1 MATIKPS
8 ILSTPYINKTVIYKW
23 TNVNAG
29 DTCLPAQTGNYIEF
43 TAQVHGGTA
52 GSTEVT
58 WEGTLDPDDTGY
70 AQLTDALSGSA
81 LTQSGTAAIDE
92 VLQNCYL
99 VKPVIG
105 AAGGASGRTLLL
117 MGRQR

>member
-1 MATIKPS
+1 MATIKPV
-8 ILSTPYINKTVIYKW
+8 IVSTPYINKTVIYKW
-23 TNVNAG
+23 ENVNAG
-29 DTCLPAQTGNYIEF
+29 DTCLPAATGNYIEF

-70 AQLTDALSGSA
+70 AQLTDALSGTA
-81 LTQSGTAAIDE
+81 LTQSGSTAVDE
-92 VLQNCYL
+92 ILQNCYL
-99 VKPVIG
+99 TQPVIG
-105 AAGGASGRTLLL
+105 GAGGALNRTILL